1 MREVKIVRKAGLGND
16 HFFMI
21 SYIVCIH
28 TIYII
33 LYIVY
38 IGLQNQLTIQHWLS
52 LLQASTRSGWKRTS
66 VKNIWSCFDLFRKKA
81 NCAPGREIQ
90 VFARNSQD
98 TRPSTESQWQRRAPR
113 ARPEPAESPSP
124 LRCLGKNHRNCPSGP
139 PTETFLRKWST
150 LCKPSVEILD
160 LIKIYE
166 QYKYSLTGFLAQTE
180 IVLSFFL
187 CLNVN
192 LETRKQS

>member
-1 MREVKIVRKAGLGND
+1 MDSQGIK
-16 HFFMI
+16 
-21 SYIVCIH
+21 
-28 TIYII
+28 YII
-33 LYIVY
+33 YYHIYWHIVY

-66 VKNIWSCFDLFRKKA
+66 VKNIWSCFDLFRKKLIVHLEERFK
-81 NCAPGREIQ
+81 CLPGVLKTPGQ
-90 VFARNSQD
+90 VL
-98 TRPSTESQWQRRAPR
+98 
-113 ARPEPAESPSP
+113 SPSGKEEHPVQDQGKLGQHRQCGVSGKITKIAP
-124 LRCLGKNHRNCPSGP
+124 LDH
-139 PTETFLRKWST
+139 LRKWST
-150 LCKPSVEILD
+150 LCKHSVNILD